1 MVGGLQPRLSRLV
14 DNIGKHSPDKK
25 MIFFGDFDGLV
36 FGIGKQ
42 RKAGGHWG
50 GGMCLKKG
58 TFIETAKSCYWMGRS
73 KKGSAI
79 KGV

>member
-1 MVGGLQPRLSRLV
+1 
-14 DNIGKHSPDKK
+14 

-42 RKAGGHWG
+42 RKAGGDWG

-58 TFIETAKSCYWMGRS
+58 RFFETAKSCYWQG
-73 KKGSAI
+73 KKEN
-79 KGV
+79 KGEIEYLLLKKSTLILPRTAFVPLSFHFST

>member
-1 MVGGLQPRLSRLV
+1 V

-42 RKAGGHWG
+42 RKAGGNWG

-58 TFIETAKSCYWMGRS
+58 RFFDTEKSCY
-73 KKGSAI
+73 
-79 KGV
+79 